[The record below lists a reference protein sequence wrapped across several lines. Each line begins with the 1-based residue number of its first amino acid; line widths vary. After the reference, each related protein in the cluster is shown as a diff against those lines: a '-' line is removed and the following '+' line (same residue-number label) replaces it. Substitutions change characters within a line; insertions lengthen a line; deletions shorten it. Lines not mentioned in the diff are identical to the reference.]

1 VTALFSGFF
10 DTTVGGKRDS
20 GSYRT
25 IATAIG
31 LPAGELLFLS
41 DIGAELDAAW
51 NSGWRTCQ
59 LLREGDGAEP
69 SQGHQQAGDFDQVT
83 RRFGIK

>member
-1 VTALFSGFF
+1 
-10 DTTVGGKRDS
+10 
-20 GSYRT
+20 
-25 IATAIG
+25 
-31 LPAGELLFLS
+31 LLFLS

-59 LLREGDGAEP
+59 LLRDGDGAEP
-69 SQGHQQAGDFDQVT
+69 SQGHQQAGDFDEVT